1 MSGCLDGVTRTMS
14 KNTVIKNYFVLPS
27 CILLLNLC
35 VGLVSYKAK
44 MIEDP
49 LVQTA
54 AVMGMVLFGGSLVG
68 FVLAPAIEALVG
80 TLHRTSKK
88 GFGGLGEVGFIAL
101 LVVLVFWLY
110 FRMYIM
116 GPQYLLPAVWRNH

>member
-1 MSGCLDGVTRTMS
+1 MR

-68 FVLAPAIEALVG
+68 FVLAPAIETLVG

-116 GPQYLLPAVWRNH
+116 GPQYLLPPAWRNHGH

>member
-1 MSGCLDGVTRTMS
+1 MGPMPS
-14 KNTVIKNYFVLPS
+14 KNTVVRNYLVLP
-27 CILLLNLC
+27 CCLLLLNLC

-54 AVMGMVLFGGSLVG
+54 VVMGMVLFGGSLVG
-68 FVLAPAIEALVG
+68 FILAPAIEATVS
-80 TLHRTSKK
+80 TLHRTSKRR
-88 GFGGLGEVGFIAL
+88 FGGLGEAAFIGL

-116 GPQYLLPAVWRNH
+116 GPQYLLPAEWRNPHGH